1 VSAPTRPRAPW
12 WITPAGALSLLIPVT
27 LLLTWRLDDAA
38 FRLFYRTGKSVTD
51 STLLLTAVAALV
63 LAGVATAA
71 AVLAPRA
78 RRALIPVPGVVP
90 DRLAAAAQGLFWVT
104 VGGYV
109 LYTGAGIANGLD
121 PAAVVQALIT
131 QENYSG
137 DAKQALQGIAGVTSL
152 TQVGIAFVV
161 VATWVLVTRWQRRLA
176 WQLAI
181 VLLLSLVRSFVAS
194 ERLALVEVAVP
205 AVVIVVL
212 AAGRSRVRARRLA
225 ASWAPVVL
233 TPLVF
238 VLFAAFEYSRSW
250 QFFKTRTDES
260 FPVFALI
267 RLVGYYAT
275 SYNNG
280 QLHLDHDP
288 FPGRLPLDSIAAFWT
303 APGIAQLGLY
313 DRLSAPAPAVSQ
325 DVLERFGNPEF
336 NNPGGLTTPF
346 VDFGTAGG
354 FLFFVVAGLVIGL
367 LFRGFLEGSPVGT
380 LLYPMVVTGLL
391 DLPRY
396 LYWTQ
401 GRVVPAVLALLV
413 VALYVGRPVTRRRA
427 PHLRSAREREAG
439 PAHGVPVGAAP

>member
-1 VSAPTRPRAPW
+1 MTTPGRPTAPW
-12 WITPAGALSLLIPVT
+12 WITPAGALSLLVPIT
-27 LLLTWRLDDAA
+27 LLLTWRLDDEA

-51 STLLLTAVAALV
+51 NTLLLIAVAALV

-71 AVLAPRA
+71 AVLAPPT
-78 RRALIPVPGVVP
+78 RRKLVADPGVVP
-90 DRLAAAAQGLFWVT
+90 DRLAAATQGLFWVT

-109 LYTGAGIANGLD
+109 LYTAAGIANGLD
-121 PAAVVQALIT
+121 PAAVVQSLVT
-131 QENYSG
+131 QKNYDG
-137 DAKQALQGIAGVTSL
+137 QAKEALQGIAGVTSL

-176 WQLAI
+176 WQLAV
-181 VLLLSLVRSFVAS
+181 VLLLSLLRSFAAS

-205 AVVIVVL
+205 AAVIVVL
-212 AAGRSRVRARRLA
+212 AAARSRVRARRLA
-225 ASWAPVVL
+225 ASWAPIVL

-288 FPGRLPLDSIAAFWT
+288 FPGRLPLDSLAAFWT
-303 APGIAQLGLY
+303 APGISQLNLY
-313 DRLSAPAPAVSQ
+313 DQLSAPPPAVSQ
-325 DVLERFGNPEF
+325 DVLTRFGNPEF
-336 NNPGGLTTPF
+336 NNPGGFTTPF
-346 VDFGTAGG
+346 VDFGTVGG
-354 FLFFVVAGLVIGL
+354 FLFIVVLGLVVGL
-367 LFRGFLEGSPVGT
+367 LFRGFLEGSPMGS

-413 VALYVGRPVTRRRA
+413 VALYVGRPTTGRRD
-427 PHLRSAREREAG
+427 PHLRPARS
-439 PAHGVPVGAAP
+439 PAHGVAVGASR